1 MKLLYIGCYRD
12 GTGWAHAAQNYILSL
27 DAAGV
32 DVVPRFIK
40 LNENHPPIP
49 ERIQELE
56 KKSDKNCDFVVQHVL
71 PHHMSYNGSFEK
83 NIALYVTETSHCKN
97 TCWPERIDLMDEAWV
112 PNNFM
117 AKESSVNSGIITP
130 HFVIPHASNMNK
142 YQQQYDKIDISE
154 LRNKFV
160 FYYIGEINR
169 RKNIPALLKAFHL
182 EFRPEEDVAI
192 VLKAHAPGQSP
203 QESESIL
210 YEMSANIK
218 NGLKLYKEKEF
229 YHKEVF
235 ITDYIS
241 DEQIMSLH
249 ANFDCFAS
257 ASLGEAWGIPVFDA
271 MAMGKTPICTDT
283 GGPKDFL
290 KSGGGYLVKSEK
302 EPCFGMVETFD
313 EIYVANED
321 WDRPNISSLR
331 SCMRKAFEDKEDKER
346 RAEIGVEESYKY
358 SYANVG
364 EIMKSALEGKASP
377 AYKGGNSIKYAIQGL
392 KS

>member
-40 LNENHPPIP
+40 LNQNNSPIP
-49 ERIQELE
+49 SRIEELE
-56 KKSDKNCDFVVQHVL
+56 GKSDKHCDYVVQHVL
-71 PHHMSYNGSFEK
+71 PHHMHYDGNFKK
-83 NIALYVTETSHCKN
+83 NIGLYVTETSHCKN
-97 TCWPERIDLMDEAWV
+97 TCWPERVDLMDQAWV

-117 AKESSVNSGIITP
+117 AKESSVNSGIIAP
-130 HFVIPHASNMNK
+130 HYVVPHACDINK
-142 YQQQYDKIDISE
+142 YQQEYEKPKIPE

-169 RKNIPALLKAFHL
+169 RKNIPTLLKAFHL
-182 EFRPEEDVAI
+182 EFSPEEDVAI
-192 VLKAHAPGQSP
+192 VIKAHAPGQSA
-203 QESESIL
+203 QQSEAIL
-210 YEMSANIK
+210 SDMAANVK
-218 NGLKLYKEKEF
+218 NGLKLYKEKDF
-229 YHKEVF
+229 YHREIF

-249 ANFDCFAS
+249 SSFDCFVS

-283 GGPKDFL
+283 GGPRDFL
-290 KSGGGYLVKSEK
+290 KSGGGYLVKSEE

-313 EIYVANED
+313 EIYVANEN
-321 WDRPNISSLR
+321 WDKPSIFDLR
-331 SCMRKAFEDKEDKER
+331 SCMRKAFEDRADKEI
-346 RAEIGVEESYKY
+346 RAEKGVEESYKY
-358 SYANVG
+358 SYADVG
-364 EIMKSALEGKASP
+364 SIMKDILEEKTQP
-377 AYKGGNSIKYAIQGL
+377 IQRPKNFDKYSIQGIQ
-392 KS
+392 S